1 MIAQWFSDIGPWSW
15 MVIGVALLALEV
27 MSPGVYLL
35 WFGVAAILTGLLSFQ
50 LWDFAFWGW
59 QMQVLAFLIL
69 SLASVLIGRRL
80 FPATGADD
88 TDQPLLNQRDRQ
100 LVGRLATLTEPIV
113 NGHGRV
119 RIGDTLW
126 RVTGEDMAE
135 GTRVRVVAAENG
147 ELRVEAA

>member
-35 WFGVAAILTGLLSFQ
+35 WFGVAAILTGLFSFQ
-50 LWDFAFWGW
+50 LWDFAVWGW

>member
-15 MVIGVALLALEV
+15 MVIGVALLAFEV

>member
-27 MSPGVYLL
+27 MLPGVFLL

-80 FPATGADD
+80 FPATGTDD

-119 RIGDTLW
+119 RLGDTLW
-126 RVTGEDMAE
+126 RVTGDDMPE
-135 GTRVRVVAAENG
+135 GTRVRVVAADNG

>member
-135 GTRVRVVAAENG
+135 GTRGRVVAAENG

>member
-27 MSPGVYLL
+27 MLPGVFLL

>member
-100 LVGRLATLTEPIV
+100 LIGRLATLTEPIV

>member
-80 FPATGADD
+80 FPATGTGD